1 MKLRHIFSKDT
12 DKKTDAILDEVSV
25 IAKKSADSSKRL
37 EKLLKADG
45 VTLQIY
51 IATGGLDRGKHGNS

>member
-12 DKKTDAILDEVSV
+12 DKKTDAIYNEVSE

-37 EKLLKADG
+37 EKLLKKNG

-51 IATGGLDRGKHGNS
+51 IATGGLERSK